1 MTYNKKNYKLQTTGL
16 NGTAP
21 FIISNL
27 SIKSNFLNYAFCHF
41 AFFKFNL
48 NSFFSQF
55 IIIAG
60 TLSLIYLYTNS
71 PVQHPILH
79 FYFYV
84 CFAT

>member
-1 MTYNKKNYKLQTTGL
+1 MRSAIL
-16 NGTAP
+16 P
-21 FIISNL
+21 
-27 SIKSNFLNYAFCHF
+27 
-41 AFFKFNL
+41 FKFNL

-60 TLSLIYLYTNS
+60 TLSLIYLYTNC